1 MSTATMN
8 GKPQR
13 KQLSQQLDRMDG
25 IIDCLA
31 DALPEAVA
39 DACRDGAKAAV
50 QQAVTDLF
58 AHPEFL
64 ARFAELAA
72 RSAPTVTPVAP
83 VALAVPAAA
92 PHTPPANARPSSW
105 ERMKAKLRE
114 WKAAV
119 TGGVR
124 TATDA
129 ITSGVRTAAGTV
141 AATARTLSNTL
152 PVRRILTVAVGVG
165 LFAAAVCYLCPHWVS
180 AVIGGA
186 GAACTAAAV
195 QVGSWLRRSV
205 SLFRF
210 GG

>member
-1 MSTATMN
+1 MSTVSMN

-58 AHPEFL
+58 THPEFL

-72 RSAPTVTPVAP
+72 RSAQTVAP
-83 VALAVPAAA
+83 APLAVPALATR
-92 PHTPPANARPSSW
+92 TPPANARPSSW

-114 WKAAV
+114 WKTAV
-119 TGGVR
+119 ISGVR
-124 TATDA
+124 TACTA
-129 ITSGVRTAAGTV
+129 VKSGVRTAAGTV
-141 AATARTLSNTL
+141 AATARTLSNML
-152 PVRRILTVAVGVG
+152 PVRRIVTVAVGVG
-165 LFAAAVCYLCPHWVS
+165 LFAAAVCYLCPHWLS

-195 QVGSWLRRSV
+195 QVGAWLRRSV

>member
-50 QQAVTDLF
+50 QQAVTNLF

-72 RSAPTVTPVAP
+72 RSAQTVAP
-83 VALAVPAAA
+83 VPA
-92 PHTPPANARPSSW
+92 PVTHTTPANTQPSSW

-124 TATDA
+124 TACTA
-129 ITSGVRTAAGTV
+129 VKTGVRTAAGTV

-152 PVRRILTVAVGVG
+152 PVRRIVTVAVGVG
-165 LFAAAVCYLCPHWVS
+165 LFAAAVCYLCPHWLS

-195 QVGSWLRRSV
+195 QIGSWFRRSV
-205 SLFRF
+205 NLFRF

>member
-8 GKPQR
+8 GKPR

-58 AHPEFL
+58 ARPEFL

-72 RSAPTVTPVAP
+72 RSAQTVAP
-83 VALAVPAAA
+83 VPLAVPAAA
-92 PHTPPANARPSSW
+92 TPTPPANARPSSW

-114 WKAAV
+114 WKSAV

-124 TATDA
+124 TAADTVKA
-129 ITSGVRTAAGTV
+129 GVRTAAGTV

-152 PVRRILTVAVGVG
+152 PVRRILTVAIGVG
-165 LFAAAVCYLCPHWVS
+165 LFTAAVCYLCPHWLS

-205 SLFRF
+205 NMFRF